1 MTQENFWQ
9 IWYDT
14 EIKKKENPTTEEKQ
28 EIIYDICNILISLE
42 GSKSMIKKITDK
54 ITIKE
59 FGKGTEDY
67 QKTFSTFI
75 KFIVNAKFVS
85 QAI

>member
-1 MTQENFWQ
+1 
-9 IWYDT
+9 
-14 EIKKKENPTTEEKQ
+14 
-28 EIIYDICNILISLE
+28 
-42 GSKSMIKKITDK
+42 MIKKITDK

-59 FGKGTEDY
+59 FGKGTEEY